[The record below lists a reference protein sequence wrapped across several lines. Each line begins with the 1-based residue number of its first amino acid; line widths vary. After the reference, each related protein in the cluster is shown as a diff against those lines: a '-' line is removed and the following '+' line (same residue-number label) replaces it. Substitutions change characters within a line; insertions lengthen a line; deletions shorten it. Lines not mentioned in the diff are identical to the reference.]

1 MRSSSDAHP
10 AGPAD
15 ALRWPLPALLG
26 WGGAWAAFAAL
37 VRVGAPTWPAFAAA
51 ALLGTMAAML
61 GTTRWRRALIGAGF
75 PLSFAA
81 TGLAA
86 GLTPWAWL
94 LPLAVLALVYP
105 LRSWTDAPVFPTPRG
120 ALAGLAR
127 RVPLAPGARVLDA
140 GCGLGDALREL
151 AREYPQARLEGVEWS
166 LPLTLLAALR
176 CRSAQVRRADLWAED
191 WSRFD
196 LVYLFQR
203 PESMVRADAKASA
216 ELRPGAWLASLEFEA
231 AGLEPETRHRCAD
244 GRVLWLYRAPLRHRP
259 TRSPTGS

>member
-1 MRSSSDAHP
+1 LPSTSDAHP
-10 AGPAD
+10 AGPTG

-37 VRVGAPTWPAFAAA
+37 VHAGAPRWAAFAAA
-51 ALLGTMAAML
+51 TLLGATAAL
-61 GTTRWRRALIGAGF
+61 AGTTRWRRALIGAGF
-75 PLSFAA
+75 PLSFVAI
-81 TGLAA
+81 GLAA

-105 LRSWTDAPVFPTPRG
+105 LRSWADAPVFPTPRG

-127 RVPLAPGARVLDA
+127 RVPLAPDACVLDA

-151 AREYPQARLEGVEWS
+151 RREYPQANLEGVEWS
-166 LPLTLLAALR
+166 LPLALVARGR
-176 CRSAQVRRADLWAED
+176 CRAARVRRGNLWADD
-191 WSRFD
+191 WSRFH

-203 PESMVRADAKASA
+203 PESMARAVAKAVA

-231 AGLEPETRHRCAD
+231 AALVPEARHRCAD
-244 GRVLWLYRAPLRHRP
+244 GRVLWLYRAPLRYRQ
-259 TRSPTGS
+259 S